1 MTEPT
6 EAAVAVQE
14 PPQVEAGEQSAPRR
28 GRPRPN
34 ETVERD
40 ERVLTA
46 IGEQSLTRDELATA
60 LSLSPAQTYLSLH
73 RLRSDGKV
81 ERTRDGSQHRWRR
94 PTADAAAAPAA

>member
-14 PPQVEAGEQSAPRR
+14 PPQVETGEQSGPRR

-40 ERVLTA
+40 EKVLAA
-46 IGEQSLTRDELATA
+46 IGDKSLTRDELATA

-73 RLRSDGKV
+73 RLRANGKV
-81 ERTRDGSQHRWRR
+81 ERTRDGSQHRWRQL
-94 PTADAAAAPAA
+94 TATAAPAV